1 MGRWESDRNA
11 EILLIGVNH
20 SMDKSFSEERRVEKL
35 RLASKDLLYEIDM
48 FDSMARALLLRL
60 AGKSRISNAFV
71 ESFAI
76 HARNLIYFLYADSP
90 KKDEVTASNYFMG
103 RVKWEEV
110 RPAISDTLES
120 AWGRADREIAHLT
133 FERQKVTLAKKGWP
147 VAEIHRDIFS
157 VLGLFLL
164 SAPDSLLLPALLKY
178 RRILAASQSHR
189 DS

>member
-1 MGRWESDRNA
+1 MAFSGESHRIESMGDEQ
-11 EILLIGVNH
+11 
-20 SMDKSFSEERRVEKL
+20 RRIEKL

-48 FDSMARALLLRL
+48 LDFTTKTLLRPST
-60 AGKSRISNAFV
+60 GKSRTRNAAI

-76 HARNLIYFLYADSP
+76 HARNLIHFLYADRP
-90 KKDEVTASNYFMG
+90 KSDEVTASKYFMG
-103 RVKWEEV
+103 RVKWEDV
-110 RPAISDTLES
+110 RPVISDILKS

-164 SAPDSLLLPALLKY
+164 RVPDSLLSPALLKY
-178 RRILAASQSHR
+178 RKTLVASQSRR